1 MGRYVVTGASSGI
14 GLEIALQLAAQ
25 GHGVIALGRDRER
38 LRNLALRDRRIEVR
52 VLDIRDRAAVA
63 ALAAE
68 LAGADVIDGLINNAA
83 IQHNVRLDDRLYGA
97 DEIADEIETN
107 LVAPL
112 ILSRLLLPRTP
123 ARPFVI
129 VNVGSALACYPK
141 ATSAVYSATKAGL
154 RMFSDALR
162 VQFDGTPVRVVD
174 VVLPVV
180 DTPMTAGRGRGKITA
195 GAAAAAIVRALEP
208 GPARLHVGKAKLLR
222 LLQLVAPP
230 VAAAIIRKL

>member
-25 GHGVIALGRDRER
+25 GNGVIALGRDRER

-83 IQHNVRLDDRLYGA
+83 IQHNVRLDDQLYGA